1 MFTSMGQC
9 GNLQYRSYNHSPLS
23 QRKAAATTAYALKT
37 FPASRRSVSQ
47 NCVAL
52 LARAFVKFMEPSGD
66 GLGKTQLLEPIRIY
80 ALATRLT
87 RRPKE
92 GACAVANAAS
102 FFGIVSPVA
111 HQKYTS

>member
-1 MFTSMGQC
+1 MVM
-9 GNLQYRSYNHSPLS
+9 
-23 QRKAAATTAYALKT
+23 
-37 FPASRRSVSQ
+37 
-47 NCVAL
+47 
-52 LARAFVKFMEPSGD
+52 ARAFVEFMEPGGD